1 MRFSTP
7 YRWKE
12 KKVETENKSVACAG
26 KSFEGQADS
35 GSKGKI
41 TQEQRDPM
49 PQSPATQAP

>member
-1 MRFSTP
+1 M
-7 YRWKE
+7 
-12 KKVETENKSVACAG
+12 ETENKSVACAG